1 MTWLGT
7 GQFQWSIGTNGT
19 IGTNGKAPYCK
30 IQVDEE
36 RDPDCHERL
45 GKEWWCLRSNRKQ
58 DSTWAWVVSISAAIC
73 NALNLGFVLSFGVL
87 FPVLLDYFNETKERT
102 GE

>member
-1 MTWLGT
+1 M
-7 GQFQWSIGTNGT
+7 
-19 IGTNGKAPYCK
+19 PVY
-30 IQVDEE
+30 EE

-58 DSTWAWVVSISAAIC
+58 DSTWSWVVCISAAIC

-87 FPVLLDYFNETKERT
+87 FPVLLDYFNETKEGT